1 MRKILCMAVATL
13 FIASAAHAQ
22 EPKEQNYIE
31 VSARAEKQ
39 ITPDEIYLAINLN
52 ELNSKG
58 KISVEKQEADMIK
71 ALRGLK
77 IDVEKDLTVQDL
89 GSDLQKYFL
98 RKDNILA
105 SKAYVLKVNTA
116 AQAMAALQA
125 LNAVN
130 ISDISLL
137 RTGISPQLEKQT
149 KDELLTEA
157 AKKAKENAQILAT
170 AVGSQAG
177 QVLYIQNYYNF
188 TQPYNFAMKASRAM
202 VADGANVYESAPVLE
217 VSKTPVSVNVTCR
230 FQIK

>member
-1 MRKILCMAVATL
+1 MRKILYVAVATL
-13 FIASAAHAQ
+13 FIAGAAQAQ

-39 ITPDEIYLAINLN
+39 ITPDEIYLTINLS

-58 KISVEKQEADMIK
+58 KITVEKQEADMIK

-77 IDVEKDLTVQDL
+77 IDVEKDLTVQDM

-105 SKAYVLKVNTA
+105 SKSYVLKVSTA
-116 AQAMAALQA
+116 AQAMAALEA
-125 LNAVN
+125 LNTVN

-188 TQPYNFAMKASRAM
+188 AQPYNFAMKTSRAM